1 MLRFQHKITI
11 MNNHDDMPLPEA
23 RNHILTGSHKLN
35 LAKKQ
40 YKGSITVI
48 INYFKDINED
58 MNKCLNED
66 YKNINKQLNE
76 NNLRK

>member
-1 MLRFQHKITI
+1 MLRFQHKTTI
-11 MNNHDDMPLPEA
+11 MNNHEDMPLPEA
-23 RNHILTGSHKLN
+23 RNHIIIGSHKFN
-35 LAKKQ
+35 LAKKK
-40 YKGSITVI
+40 YKGSQIAI
-48 INYFKDINED
+48 INNFKDINED